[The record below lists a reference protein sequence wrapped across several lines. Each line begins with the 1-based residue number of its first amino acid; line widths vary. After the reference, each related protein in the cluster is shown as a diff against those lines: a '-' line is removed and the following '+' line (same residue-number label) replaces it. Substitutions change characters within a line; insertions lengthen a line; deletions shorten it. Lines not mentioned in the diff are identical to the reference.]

1 MKATIFL
8 AALCH
13 AFGLLA
19 QPLLTAKEA
28 VQMAVAKEFQVL
40 IAQNEVEMARL
51 MSHPGMA
58 GMLPE
63 LSLAASGSLSSTAID
78 QTFSNGLSVAQSGVR
93 SDNLAAQAIFRWTL
107 FDGFQMFRRYSLGKT
122 REDVAS
128 MALKVQVE
136 TLMEEVYT
144 LYFQIAALEQQLRLD
159 SQMVQ
164 VWEEQIQFL
173 KEKERLGAGVR
184 QEVLQAQL
192 DLNTSRS
199 NLWQK
204 KGAFARLQA
213 QMNSRLQRN
222 PETPFTTETTTPLA
236 ALPPLEG
243 LKADL
248 RGNNAMIQQSEIGVR
263 LARDQRKLSQGV
275 SLPTLTFQS
284 TYGYNRTANTAGF
297 ALFNQSNGPQFG
309 LVATQPLFMGWQHRT
324 QVKVRRLEEK
334 NAEWQVQQVQ
344 WREEGL
350 LVGLWYEASSAYQQY
365 QLEETNF
372 SLAEE
377 NLQLADQLLRLGK
390 ISGLQFREAQKSL
403 YEAGNRKAQAWLTA
417 QQRQINL
424 LRVAGQW
431 K

>member
-1 MKATIFL
+1 MKVTLLISTFF
-8 AALCH
+8 
-13 AFGLLA
+13 FGYSLVA

-63 LSLAASGSLSSTAID
+63 LSLAASGSLSSTTID
-78 QTFSNGLSVAQSGVR
+78 QTFANGLTVNQSGVR

-107 FDGFQMFRRYSLGKT
+107 FDGFQMFRRYAIGKT
-122 REDVAS
+122 QENAAS
-128 MALKVQVE
+128 LALKVQVE
-136 TLMEEVYT
+136 TLMEEVYR
-144 LYFQIAALEQQLRLD
+144 LYFQISALEEQLALD
-159 SQMVQ
+159 SQMV
-164 VWEEQIQFL
+164 VIWEEQIQFL
-173 KEKERLGAGVR
+173 KDKERLGAGVR

-192 DLNTSRS
+192 DLNATRS

-204 KGAFARLQA
+204 KGAYARLQA

-222 PETPFTTETTTPLA
+222 PETAFRTETATSLP

-243 LKADL
+243 LKTSL
-248 RGNNAMIQQSEIGVR
+248 SSHNTLIQQSEIGIR
-263 LARDQRKLSQGV
+263 LARDQRKLSQGL
-275 SLPTLTFQS
+275 SLPTLSFQAM
-284 TYGYNRTANTAGF
+284 YGYNRTANTAGF
-297 ALFNQSNGPQFG
+297 ALFNLSNGPQIG

-334 NAEWQVQQVQ
+334 NAAWQVQQIQ

-350 LVGLWYEASSAYQQY
+350 LVGLWHEANSAYAQY
-365 QLEETNF
+365 ALEAKNF
-372 SLAEE
+372 ALAEE
-377 NLQLADQLLRLGK
+377 NLQLSEELFRLGS

-403 YEAGNRKAQAWLTA
+403 YEAGQRKVQSVLTA
-417 QQRQINL
+417 KERHMTL
-424 LRVAGQW
+424 MRVAGQW
-431 K
+431 N

>member
-1 MKATIFL
+1 
-8 AALCH
+8 
-13 AFGLLA
+13 
-19 QPLLTAKEA
+19 
-28 VQMAVAKEFQVL
+28 
-40 IAQNEVEMARL
+40 
-51 MSHPGMA
+51 
-58 GMLPE
+58 
-63 LSLAASGSLSSTAID
+63 
-78 QTFSNGLSVAQSGVR
+78 
-93 SDNLAAQAIFRWTL
+93 
-107 FDGFQMFRRYSLGKT
+107 
-122 REDVAS
+122 
-128 MALKVQVE
+128 
-136 TLMEEVYT
+136 
-144 LYFQIAALEQQLRLD
+144 
-159 SQMVQ
+159 
-164 VWEEQIQFL
+164 
-173 KEKERLGAGVR
+173 
-184 QEVLQAQL
+184 
-192 DLNTSRS
+192 
-199 NLWQK
+199 
-204 KGAFARLQA
+204 
-213 QMNSRLQRN
+213 
-222 PETPFTTETTTPLA
+222 
-236 ALPPLEG
+236 
-243 LKADL
+243 
-248 RGNNAMIQQSEIGVR
+248 MIQQSEIGVR

-403 YEAGNRKAQAWLTA
+403 SEAGNRKAQAWLTA

>member
-40 IAQNEVEMARL
+40 IAQNELEMARL

-122 REDVAS
+122 REDAAS

-403 YEAGNRKAQAWLTA
+403 SEAGNRKAQAWLTA